1 MPLLRA
7 NDRLRHRLAAAAGL
21 LLALAGLPAA
31 ALPTDRNQP
40 LQISADSA
48 RFDEKTGI
56 AVYRGSVLMRQGSL
70 EIRADEFTLAVD
82 KKGNVQSTLATGR
95 PARYQQTTDPAKS
108 PVIAEAER
116 ISYDLKTEVV
126 TLTGQARLRQD
137 GASFQGASIRYDM
150 AKQQV
155 EAAGDASSRVQL
167 VLPPQPRSTPPAGS
181 GRDSKDGRK

>member
-1 MPLLRA
+1 MPLPRVDARSLCA
-7 NDRLRHRLAAAAGL
+7 LGL
-21 LLALAGLPAA
+21 LLGLAAGSAA
-31 ALPTDRNQP
+31 ALPTDRDQP
-40 LQISADSA
+40 LQVSADSA

-70 EIRADEFTLAVD
+70 EMRADEFTISVD
-82 KKGNVQSTLATGR
+82 KKGNVQSTSARGR

-116 ISYDLKTEVV
+116 IDYDLKTEVV

-155 EAAGDASSRVQL
+155 DAAGDASSRVQL

-181 GRDSKDGRK
+181 GKDSKDGRK